1 MTFDTGFNTYPAP
14 RFEDVQLSEFRNPWI
29 WIKAN
34 KYVRKLMAHENL
46 MAEDINLAEPSVDE
60 KATKIKLTDY
70 KENSMLVAN
79 LIIKY
84 QQGL

>member
-34 KYVRKLMAHENL
+34 KYVRKLMAQENL